1 MSRRY
6 GIVLILLAVAV
17 MMMFG
22 ARERKRYFTS
32 EGVVWT
38 TDYHITYEAQHDLGD
53 SIQLILNN
61 LDIVT
66 GGREQSRTDTDENGE
81 SIRTYSFQNSPYKFY
96 ANGAN
101 GMLMINYYF

>member
-1 MSRRY
+1 MLDASIGRQFRLKQ
-6 GIVLILLAVAV
+6 G
-17 MMMFG
+17 
-22 ARERKRYFTS
+22 KRIGFNLMLTN
-32 EGVVWT
+32 
-38 TDYHITYEAQHDLGD
+38 
-53 SIQLILNN
+53 ILNN
-61 LDIVT
+61 LNIVT